1 MTRNETRRNL
11 ARTTSAKRSRDY
23 SIADIARASRVS
35 VSTVSRILNNRP
47 DVSEDTRKR
56 VLGVIRRLGYFP
68 HPHAQRL
75 ASGTSD
81 TIALIYPVRGVAD
94 YILLDFI
101 LAASAVAE
109 EQRFF
114 FNLVTRPLTEEDLKS
129 IYKSRHAD
137 GVILME
143 ICLSDWRVDFLRRE
157 GLPFVMIGRTAERD
171 GLSYVDPDFHAAV
184 TTVMDHLTG
193 LGHRTIG
200 YLQHPK
206 ARMEEGYGP
215 AVRQAESYS
224 HYIRDRSLPNLV
236 QETDFSYAGSYRATR
251 ALLDA
256 EPGMTAV
263 VSPSGDGVSG
273 IIEAARHAGRRV
285 PEDLSIVSSS
295 CAERVAL
302 SVLPA
307 LSSVNMESTLL
318 GSRAARMLIRLLKDR
333 SYTPEQ
339 ILLPPVFVARSST
352 APARTEVR
360 RVNAPAPVATLAEK
374 KA

>member
-1 MTRNETRRNL
+1 MAANAAQHKLTRD
-11 ARTTSAKRSRDY
+11 TSAARAKDR

-47 DVSEDTRKR
+47 DVSEATRKR
-56 VLGVIRRLGYFP
+56 VLGVIRRMGYFP

-81 TIALIYPVRGVAD
+81 TIALLYPVRGAAD

-114 FNLVTRPLTEEDLKS
+114 FNLITRLLTRDDLKS

-143 ICLSDWRVDFLRRE
+143 VCLNDWRVEFLRRA
-157 GLPFVMIGRTAERD
+157 GLPFVMIGRAGTNE
-171 GLSYVDPDFHAAV
+171 GLSYVDADFHAAV
-184 TTVMDHLTG
+184 STVMDHLTG
-193 LGHRTIG
+193 LGHRKIG
-200 YLQHPK
+200 YLQHPR

-224 HYIRDRSLPNLV
+224 RYIKDRSLPNLV
-236 QETDFSYAGSYRATR
+236 AETDFSHAESYRATR

-273 IIEAARHAGRRV
+273 IIEAARNAGRRV

-295 CAERVAL
+295 CAERVAF

-318 GSRAARMLIRLLKDR
+318 GSMGARMLIRMLKDR
-333 SYTPEQ
+333 SYTPQ
-339 ILLPPVFVARSST
+339 QALLPPVFVARSST
-352 APARTEVR
+352 AAAR
-360 RVNAPAPVATLAEK
+360 
-374 KA
+374 

>member
-1 MTRNETRRNL
+1 MTTKGTRRTL
-11 ARTTSAKRSRDY
+11 SRDH

-47 DVSEDTRKR
+47 DVSEATRKR
-56 VLGVIRRLGYFP
+56 VLAVIRRMGYFP

-81 TIALIYPVRGVAD
+81 TIALLHPIRWAAD

-114 FNLVTRPLTEEDLKS
+114 FNLVTRPLTMDDLKS

-143 ICLSDWRVDFLRRE
+143 ICLSDRRVDFLRKA
-157 GLPFVMIGRTAERD
+157 GLPFVMIGRTAD
-171 GLSYVDPDFHAAV
+171 CDSLTYVDPDFHGAV

-193 LGHRTIG
+193 LGHRKIG
-200 YLQHPK
+200 YLQHPR

-224 HYIRDRSLPNLV
+224 RYVDSRGMPRLV
-236 QETDFSYAGSYRATR
+236 EDTDFSYTGSYRAAR
-251 ALLDA
+251 ALLEA
-256 EPGMTAV
+256 EPGITAV

-273 IIEAARHAGRRV
+273 IVEAARHAGRKV
-285 PEDLSIVSSS
+285 PEDLSVASSS

-302 SVLPA
+302 SMLPA
-307 LSSVNMESTLL
+307 LTSVNMESTLM
-318 GSRAARMLIRLLKDR
+318 GTIAARMLIRLLKDR
-333 SYTPEQ
+333 SFVPEQ
-339 ILLPPVFVARSST
+339 HLRPPVFVVRNST
-352 APARTEVR
+352 APA
-360 RVNAPAPVATLAEK
+360 PARY
-374 KA
+374 

>member
-1 MTRNETRRNL
+1 MTKDR
-11 ARTTSAKRSRDY
+11 

-47 DVSEDTRKR
+47 DVSETTRKR
-56 VLGVIRRLGYFP
+56 VLAVIQRMGYFP

-75 ASGTSD
+75 ASGTTD
-81 TIALIYPVRGVAD
+81 TIALVYPMRGVAD

-114 FNLVTRPLTEEDLKS
+114 FNLVTRPLTADDLKS

-143 ICLSDWRVDFLRRE
+143 ICLKDWRVEFLRRE

-171 GLSYVDPDFHAAV
+171 DLSYVDPDFDAAV
-184 TTVMDHLTG
+184 TKVMDHLSA

-200 YLQHPK
+200 YLQHLR

-215 AVRQAESYS
+215 AARQAESYAR
-224 HYIRDRSLPNLV
+224 YGMERSLPILV
-236 QETDFSYAGSYRATR
+236 RETDFSHAGSYQATR
-251 ALLDA
+251 ALLEARPD
-256 EPGMTAV
+256 MTAV

-307 LSSVNMESTLL
+307 LSAVTMESTLM
-318 GSRAARMLIRLLKDR
+318 GSLSARMLIRMLKDR
-333 SYTPEQ
+333 AYTPEQ
-339 ILLPPVFVARSST
+339 VLLPPVFVARDST
-352 APARTEVR
+352 APA
-360 RVNAPAPVATLAEK
+360 AG
-374 KA
+374 

>member
-1 MTRNETRRNL
+1 L
-11 ARTTSAKRSRDY
+11 PRDH

-47 DVSEDTRKR
+47 DVSEATRKR
-56 VLGVIRRLGYFP
+56 VLALIRRMGYFP

-81 TIALIYPVRGVAD
+81 TIALLHPTRGAAD

-114 FNLVTRPLTEEDLKS
+114 FNLVTRPLTMDDLRS

-143 ICLSDWRVDFLRRE
+143 ICLSDRRVDFLRE
-157 GLPFVMIGRTAERD
+157 AGLPFVMIGRTAD
-171 GLSYVDPDFHAAV
+171 CDSLTYVDPDFHGAV
-184 TTVMDHLTG
+184 TTVMDHLAG
-193 LGHRTIG
+193 LGHRKIA
-200 YLQHPK
+200 YLQHPR

-215 AVRQAESYS
+215 AVRQAEAYS
-224 HYIRDRSLPNLV
+224 QYVTDRNLPRFV
-236 QETDFSYAGSYRATR
+236 EETDFSYTGSYRAAR
-251 ALLDA
+251 ALLES
-256 EPGMTAV
+256 EPGITAV

-273 IIEAARHAGRRV
+273 IVEAARHAGRRV
-285 PEDLSIVSSS
+285 PEDLSVASSS

-302 SVLPA
+302 SMLPA
-307 LSSVNMESTLL
+307 LTSVNMESTLM
-318 GSRAARMLIRLLKDR
+318 GTIAARMLIRLLKDR
-333 SYTPEQ
+333 WFVPEQ
-339 ILLPPVFVARSST
+339 HLRPPVFVVRNST
-352 APARTEVR
+352 APA
-360 RVNAPAPVATLAEK
+360 PARD
-374 KA
+374 

>member
-1 MTRNETRRNL
+1 MT
-11 ARTTSAKRSRDY
+11 KDH

-47 DVSEDTRKR
+47 DVSEATRKR
-56 VLGVIRRLGYFP
+56 VLAVIQRMGYFP

-75 ASGTSD
+75 ASGTTD
-81 TIALIYPVRGVAD
+81 TIALVYPMRGVAD

-114 FNLVTRPLTEEDLKS
+114 FNLVTRPLMADDLKS

-143 ICLSDWRVDFLRRE
+143 ICLQDWRVELLRRE
-157 GLPFVMIGRTAERD
+157 GLPFVLIGRTAERD
-171 GLSYVDPDFHAAV
+171 DLSYVDPDFHAAV
-184 TTVMDHLTG
+184 TKVMDHLTA
-193 LGHRTIG
+193 LGHRRIG
-200 YLQHPK
+200 YLQHPR

-215 AVRQAESYS
+215 AVRQAESYAG
-224 HYIRDRSLPNLV
+224 YGKDRGLPVLI
-236 QETDFSYAGSYRATR
+236 QETDFSHAGSYQATR
-251 ALLDA
+251 ALLEARPD
-256 EPGMTAV
+256 MTAV

-273 IIEAARHAGRRV
+273 IIEAARHAGLRV

-307 LSSVNMESTLL
+307 LSAVTMESTRM
-318 GSRAARMLIRLLKDR
+318 GSLSARMLIRMLKDR
-333 SYTPEQ
+333 AYTPEQ
-339 ILLPPVFVARSST
+339 VLLPPVFVARNST
-352 APARTEVR
+352 APA
-360 RVNAPAPVATLAEK
+360 PG
-374 KA
+374 

>member
-1 MTRNETRRNL
+1 MKTSGARRNH
-11 ARTTSAKRSRDY
+11 ARAHSSRDH
-23 SIADIARASRVS
+23 SIADIAQAARVS
-35 VSTVSRILNNRP
+35 VSTVSRILNNKP
-47 DVSEDTRKR
+47 DVSTDTRQR
-56 VLGVIRRLGYFP
+56 VLAVIQRMGYFP
-68 HPHAQRL
+68 HPHARRL

-81 TIALIYPVRGVAD
+81 AIALVYPMRGPAD

-114 FNLVTRPLTEEDLKS
+114 FNLVTRSLTKEDLKS

-143 ICLSDWRVDFLRRE
+143 VCLRDWRVDFLGRE
-157 GLPFVMIGRTAERD
+157 GLPFVMIGRTTECDR
-171 GLSYVDPDFHAAV
+171 LSFVDPDFHAAV

-200 YLQHPK
+200 YLQHPQ

-224 HYIRDRSLPNLV
+224 RYVGDRGLPRLIR
-236 QETDFSYAGSYRATR
+236 ETDFSHTESYRATR
-251 ALLDA
+251 ELLEA
-256 EPGMTAV
+256 NPEMTAV
-263 VSPSGDGVSG
+263 LSPSGDGVSG
-273 IIEAARHAGRRV
+273 IIEAARHAQRRV

-307 LSSVNMESTLL
+307 LSCVHMESTTL
-318 GSRAARMLIRLLKDR
+318 GSISAQMLIRMLKDR
-333 SYTPEQ
+333 SYRPEQ
-339 ILLPPVFVARSST
+339 VLLPPVFVARSTT
-352 APARTEVR
+352 AR
-360 RVNAPAPVATLAEK
+360 APQ
-374 KA
+374 